1 MGKKSYLDL
10 LHDIEVGDNKSLLT
24 DFVEIPKK
32 SATKRELADE
42 IMQSIS
48 TPSEK
53 TSYNSYEVSSDDFS
67 TVESEYIDD
76 EDDDD
81 ADEDSSNFIANFIND
96 KTKKKKKKKNNDLS
110 YDKITSQKS
119 QSAKDIPQI
128 KISYSDVSGR
138 IIIDDE
144 VAPVSVNVVNI
155 MDFEDV
161 CPFDFDSDTI
171 IDFLADVYKFI
182 IASKYPSVIMTKE
195 EFEVNLGILEKIDLN
210 QFMFFLIDDYILG
223 YYVDPNSSKNFY
235 KIFKD
240 FQMDKDQIYSFISNL
255 TAYLMDETNIFPYND
270 NDEFDIVVKHR
281 MKNMGNFVD
290 LIYDTPGTKYAGH
303 NYTGENIY
311 DVLKVLDYSVFID
324 YIRETVFP
332 QLCDNE
338 ETDDDDSPVSNG
350 NDDDIRS
357 YISNLMDDSSEEGF
371 DDEDEDEPIVTKK
384 EPARIPIPPRTEPKN
399 EVVPEKPQI
408 KTPEETAVKS
418 GVIKKATDS
427 LVVPI
432 IRGNKK

>member
-10 LHDIEVGDNKSLLT
+10 LHDIEVGDDKSLLT

-53 TSYNSYEVSSDDFS
+53 TSYNPYEVESDDFS
-67 TVESEYIDD
+67 TVESEYIED

-81 ADEDSSNFIANFIND
+81 DVDSSNFIANFIND

-110 YDKITSQKS
+110 YDKITSQKP

-195 EFEVNLGILEKIDLN
+195 KFEINLGILEKIDLN
-210 QFMFFLIDDYILG
+210 QFMFFTIDDYILG

-270 NDEFDIVVKHR
+270 DDEFDIVVKHR
-281 MKNMGNFVD
+281 MKNMGKFVD
-290 LIYDTPGTKYAGH
+290 LVYDTPGTKYAGH

-311 DVLKVLDYSVFID
+311 DVLKVLDYSGFID

-332 QLCDNE
+332 QLSDNE
-338 ETDDDDSPVSNG
+338 ESDDDNSSISNG

-357 YISNLMDDSSEEGF
+357 YISNLMDESSEEGF
-371 DDEDEDEPIVTKK
+371 DDDNDEEELIVTKK
-384 EPARIPIPPRTEPKN
+384 EPVRIPIPRTEPKN
-399 EVVPEKPQI
+399 ETVIEKSQVE
-408 KTPEETAVKS
+408 TPEETVVKS

>member
-67 TVESEYIDD
+67 IVESEYIDD

-210 QFMFFLIDDYILG
+210 QFMFFSIDDYILG
-223 YYVDPNSSKNFY
+223 YYVDPNSSKNFVRLG
-235 KIFKD
+235 
-240 FQMDKDQIYSFISNL
+240 QIDLQLQTVVHAKKYMMLFATGSQPQNHPDGRPKEMILSMRLL
-255 TAYLMDETNIFPYND
+255 TLLALVHILW
-270 NDEFDIVVKHR
+270 
-281 MKNMGNFVD
+281 NFE
-290 LIYDTPGTKYAGH
+290 LQAGA
-303 NYTGENIY
+303 TG
-311 DVLKVLDYSVFID
+311 
-324 YIRETVFP
+324 
-332 QLCDNE
+332 
-338 ETDDDDSPVSNG
+338 
-350 NDDDIRS
+350 
-357 YISNLMDDSSEEGF
+357 
-371 DDEDEDEPIVTKK
+371 
-384 EPARIPIPPRTEPKN
+384 
-399 EVVPEKPQI
+399 
-408 KTPEETAVKS
+408 
-418 GVIKKATDS
+418 
-427 LVVPI
+427 
-432 IRGNKK
+432 